1 MLIKG
6 NIARMLDDNAGLVL
20 ARRQDNGVHQYR
32 LKPDEIIT
40 AESVQVIYNELD
52 RLVGDVENLMEDRN
66 TVATIKRWP
75 FQLNGQYTVS
85 YGIVG

>member
-6 NIARMLDDNAGLVL
+6 NISRMLDDNAGLVL
-20 ARRQDNGVHQYR
+20 ARRQDNGVNQYR
-32 LKPDEIIT
+32 LKPGETIT

-52 RLVGDVENLMEDRN
+52 RLVGDVENLLEDRN

-75 FQLNGQYTVS
+75 FRLNGQYTVS

>member
-20 ARRQDNGVHQYR
+20 ARRQDNGVNQYR

-40 AESVQVIYNELD
+40 AEYVKIDYQNLD
-52 RLVGDVENLMEDRN
+52 TLVDDVEDILEDRN
-66 TVATIKRWP
+66 TVATITRRP
-75 FQLNGQYTVS
+75 FRKGGQYTVT
-85 YGIVG
+85 YGNVA